1 MTKGWLCEIFD
12 SIQGEGIYL
21 GVRQIFLRFAGCNLR
36 CEYCDTPQA
45 LRRHKYCRA
54 MSHESCVMSKIENP
68 MTVDSIIFI
77 LKSYLSNI
85 QYPGSNIYHSV
96 SLTGGEPLLQVD
108 FIKELIP
115 QLKKLGLK
123 IYLETNGVLPDA
135 LKKIVDEVDFIAMD
149 IKLPT
154 AIGQKLWKEHK
165 KFLKQCAMNYTTTI
179 LDRKMKCALVFVKI
193 VITPRTSGGEIKKA
207 AELIAEVNREIPL
220 VLQPDSKKRDSPRP
234 AVAGAPTT
242 SSVNSD
248 GPQGQSLFYYQEIA
262 SRILKDVRIIPQLH
276 NVSQTI
282 CHLSRPDT

>member
-1 MTKGWLCEIFD
+1 
-12 SIQGEGIYL
+12 
-21 GVRQIFLRFAGCNLR
+21 
-36 CEYCDTPQA
+36 
-45 LRRHKYCRA
+45 
-54 MSHESCVMSKIENP
+54 
-68 MTVDSIIFI
+68 
-77 LKSYLSNI
+77 
-85 QYPGSNIYHSV
+85 
-96 SLTGGEPLLQVD
+96 
-108 FIKELIP
+108 
-115 QLKKLGLK
+115 
-123 IYLETNGVLPDA
+123 
-135 LKKIVDEVDFIAMD
+135 
-149 IKLPT
+149 
-154 AIGQKLWKEHK
+154 
-165 KFLKQCAMNYTTTI
+165 MNYTTTI

-276 NVSQTI
+276 NVSQAI